1 MTALARTGIAICIS
15 VALAAPAASDERMPG
30 EVLVAA
36 SDERMPGEVLVAAS
50 DERMPGEVLVVNTQD
65 GSVSRVDLAAIVE
78 VGGGGALRTVG
89 RVEVGKAP
97 KRVAFLP

>member
-1 MTALARTGIAICIS
+1 VERIPGSSPPRAIVSNLGDAS
-15 VALAAPAASDERMPG
+15 V
-30 EVLVAA
+30 
-36 SDERMPGEVLVAAS
+36 
-50 DERMPGEVLVVNTQD
+50 
-65 GSVSRVDLAAIVE
+65 AIVE